1 MFTHSSSLTFVDQR
15 KGNISKIL
23 NVTMETEVEYKWN
36 SNFES
41 IKKKGNHRK
50 FVEEIFTWTVKPPHC
65 LTQKCQKLSQ
75 LPSSWT
81 LASKITLDES
91 HQ

>member
-50 FVEEIFTWTVKPPHC
+50 FVEEIFT
-65 LTQKCQKLSQ
+65 
-75 LPSSWT
+75 
-81 LASKITLDES
+81 
-91 HQ
+91 